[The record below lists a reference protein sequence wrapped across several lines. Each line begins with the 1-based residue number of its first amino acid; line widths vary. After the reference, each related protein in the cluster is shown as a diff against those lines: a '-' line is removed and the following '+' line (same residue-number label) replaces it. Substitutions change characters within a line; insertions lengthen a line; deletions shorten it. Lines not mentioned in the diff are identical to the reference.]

1 MSFLQVS
8 KSDSCTLFW
17 LLIKRFATVSTGWK
31 IINSRIPE
39 LALPRKRALPD
50 SELLPLI
57 GGDMAFCLIQKRERK
72 KKKKKKKKKKLSL
85 GLSNKKSFSFV
96 IGHLNRDRVNLTV
109 DRPRKRWR
117 KRKREG
123 DELG

>member
-1 MSFLQVS
+1 MQVYLENNLINKCLVFSKCASGFPNLYQHVNRSFLQLS

-72 KKKKKKKKKKLSL
+72 KKKKTVP
-85 GLSNKKSFSFV
+85 GLIKQKIFF
-96 IGHLNRDRVNLTV
+96 ICYRTF
-109 DRPRKRWR
+109 K
-117 KRKREG
+117 
-123 DELG
+123 